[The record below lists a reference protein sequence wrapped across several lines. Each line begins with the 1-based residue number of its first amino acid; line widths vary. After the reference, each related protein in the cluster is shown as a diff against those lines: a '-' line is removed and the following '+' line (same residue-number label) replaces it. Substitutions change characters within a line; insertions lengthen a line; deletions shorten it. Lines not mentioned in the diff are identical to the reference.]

1 MQTDQSID
9 SATATSRRTFLT
21 RSAIGGAL
29 VTAGALALPHTGL
42 IPAAGARPADQGDL
56 KDPDFADFGT
66 AIELA
71 AVTAY
76 SAAFDKGVL
85 DAEWSDLALDFQG
98 HHQAVADTL
107 VELRDPDLPEA
118 VAEASFAKTSLDAIK
133 AASDQSGVLAALAV
147 VEETCAATHLS
158 AIGQLAEKST
168 ARTVAQVLCVEGQ
181 QAAMLGVASGSTI
194 AEVTPAT
201 NSSDAALTIPKGSTT
216 ASTTSTTTA
225 SSGSS
230 TTSTSVAGGSNDTP
244 ESDTD
249 TQTSAPSAN
258 D

>member
-21 RSAIGGAL
+21 RAAVGGAL
-29 VTAGALALPHTGL
+29 VTAGALALPHAGL
-42 IPAAGARPADQGDL
+42 VPAAGARPADQGDL

-71 AVTAY
+71 AVAAY
-76 SAAFDKGVL
+76 SAAFDRGVL

-107 VELRDPDLPEA
+107 LKLRDDDAPEA
-118 VAEASFAKTSLDAIK
+118 IADAAFAKTSVDKIK
-133 AASDQSGVLAALAV
+133 AATDQNGVLAALAV

-181 QAAMLGVASGSTI
+181 QAALLGTASGSTV

-201 NSSDAALTIPKGSTT
+201 NTGDAALTIPKGGTT
-216 ASTTSTTTA
+216 ASTTTTA
-225 SSGSS
+225 PAESPDESDTS
-230 TTSTSVAGGSNDTP
+230 TTSAGS
-244 ESDTD
+244 
-249 TQTSAPSAN
+249 
-258 D
+258 

>member
-9 SATATSRRTFLT
+9 SATATTRRTFLT
-21 RSAIGGAL
+21 RAAVGGAL
-29 VTAGALALPHTGL
+29 VTAGALVLPQAGL
-42 IPAAGARPADQGDL
+42 IPSAGARPAGQGDL
-56 KDPDFADFGT
+56 KDIDFADFGT
-66 AIELA
+66 AIELS
-71 AVTAY
+71 AVNAY

-85 DAEWSDLALDFQG
+85 DDEWSDLALSFQG

-107 VELRDPDLPEA
+107 VELRDPELGEA
-118 VAEASFAKTSLDAIK
+118 VADAAFTKTSVDAIE
-133 AASDQSGVLAALAV
+133 AASDQAGVLAALAV

-181 QAAMLGVASGSTI
+181 QAALLGVAGGSTI
-194 AEVTPAT
+194 AEVTPGT
-201 NSSDAALTIPKGSTT
+201 NTGDAALTIPTGGS
-216 ASTTSTTTA
+216 TSTTTTTA
-225 SSGSS
+225 PSTDGSS
-230 TTSTSVAGGSNDTP
+230 TTTTPDGGTNDTP
-244 ESDTD
+244 ETDTD